1 MLMPREPLRDR
12 LSRRMTEQK
21 NAKLAAAEK
30 NPRPRVRSAKAKA
43 VDDQRAVKD
52 ELRAVD
58 QHAAVLR
65 RQMEKRPEGPAAFG
79 LWGDERRHE
88 LEVELRQLAALRKEI
103 KHDVENPIMRDR
115 DGRPLTARQRAFGR
129 MRTREIAEQ
138 LWKQAARAESAGEHR
153 RARRCRLDALRA
165 RQLAEGEL
173 GLRRVR
179 GYDFAG

>member
-65 RQMEKRPEGPAAFG
+65 RQMEKRPEGPAA
-79 LWGDERRHE
+79 RR
-88 LEVELRQLAALRKEI
+88 LE
-103 KHDVENPIMRDR
+103 
-115 DGRPLTARQRAFGR
+115 AR
-129 MRTREIAEQ
+129 
-138 LWKQAARAESAGEHR
+138 S
-153 RARRCRLDALRA
+153 LRA
-165 RQLAEGEL
+165 RLYFLRIPRMGCAKGCDADKLKAHRHANLAPASRWPA
-173 GLRRVR
+173 LRRMS
-179 GYDFAG
+179 